1 MSPPDR
7 PVSSSSSGS
16 ANDGISAAA
25 RTTIVD
31 SEDSHHAS
39 VKSRRPDA
47 LLGCLLYL
55 TQQLG
60 KPVSQADIRALCPID
75 PAGMTEDNFL
85 YAAQRL
91 GYKVGRSEI
100 DLKSLP
106 AAPAPFVLLCSGE
119 VPPVVVATASRGNF
133 TLIDVANG
141 KTRAVSPDEV
151 LELGYRIILIKAPS
165 GAEAASGA
173 QPRGRSAG
181 TGWRALFNDRVRRV
195 LGELIAASFII
206 NILALATPLFMMVV
220 FNKIIGQGAIDT
232 LNVLLIGM
240 VVVYLFDFLLRA
252 VRGYIASH
260 TGARLDAL
268 ISGEVVHHLVHL
280 PFQHFERTPSG
291 LIAERLRQLDVL
303 RGFFTGQMPVLII
316 DLVFVALFV
325 SAIFFINSLMG
336 WITVAA
342 IPFFVLLSWL
352 SHRGQRDIIN
362 QNFMALAAKGSALSE
377 TVNNAVTVKS
387 LGLES
392 EIEKRWQG
400 RVAAAAWTGFRANNL
415 ANIIGTLS
423 GVLQVL
429 VTLLII
435 YVGAVSIV
443 DNTMSI
449 GALIAAN
456 ILAGRALAPMRQV
469 VAALHSLQAVQQAF
483 KRLDEIMEVPT
494 EVAPG
499 ELAPMPA
506 IKGEIGF
513 EHVFFRFDEDLPPAL
528 KDIDFRIEPG
538 TVVGII
544 GPSGSGKT
552 TISNLLQGLYQP
564 STGRVLIDQTDIGHI
579 SPAQLRSQ
587 YGVVP
592 QDVQLFAGTV
602 RENIAMGVSD
612 KDPARVVS
620 VARFV
625 GAHGFIQRLPQGYN
639 TVIGERGVGLSAG
652 QRQLICIARAL
663 IRNPRI
669 IILDEATSALDP
681 STEEQLLRSLKRNA
695 RGRTIVMITHRLAPL
710 SIADKVVLVIDGR
723 VERMGAPQDVVAYA
737 KVRMAEATRDAPPPQ
752 GFSLPQNS

>member
-1 MSPPDR
+1 M
-7 PVSSSSSGS
+7 SSSSSGS

-31 SEDSHHAS
+31 GEVSDPSGA
-39 VKSRRPDA
+39 KSRRPDA

-75 PAGMTEDNFL
+75 PTGMTEDNFL

-100 DLKSLP
+100 DLKSLA
-106 AAPAPFVLLCSGE
+106 AAPMPFVLLCSGD
-119 VPPVVVATASRGNF
+119 VPPVVVASASRGNF

-141 KTRAVSPDEV
+141 RTRAVSADEV

-173 QPRGRSAG
+173 KPLGRSAG
-181 TGWRALFNDRVRRV
+181 TGWRALFNERVRRV

-280 PFQHFERTPSG
+280 PFQHFERTPTG

-316 DLVFVALFV
+316 DLVFVVLFV
-325 SAIFFINSLMG
+325 TAIFFINALMG

-415 ANIIGTLS
+415 SNIIGTLS

-469 VAALHSLQAVQQAF
+469 VAALHSLQSVQQAF

-499 ELAPMPA
+499 ELAPLPA

-602 RENIAMGVSD
+602 RENIAMGIAD
-612 KDPARVVS
+612 KDPARVVA

-681 STEEQLLRSLKRNA
+681 STEEQLLRALKRNA

-723 VERMGAPQDVVAYA
+723 VERMGPPQDVVAYA
-737 KVRMAEATRDAPPPQ
+737 KVRMAEATREAPPPQ
-752 GFSLPQNS
+752 GFSLAQNS

>member
-1 MSPPDR
+1 MAS
-7 PVSSSSSGS
+7 
-16 ANDGISAAA
+16 DGISAAA
-25 RTTIVD
+25 RTTPVD
-31 SEDSHHAS
+31 TDIGSSPRA
-39 VKSRRPDA
+39 KPRRDA
-47 LLGCLLYL
+47 LLSCLLYL

-75 PAGMTEDNFL
+75 SAGMTEDNFL
-85 YAAQRL
+85 HAAQRL

-106 AAPAPFVLLCSGE
+106 AVPTPFVLLCSGD
-119 VPPVVVATASRGNF
+119 VPPVVVASATRGNF
-133 TLIDVANG
+133 TLVDVVAG
-141 KTRAVSPDEV
+141 KTRTVSADEV
-151 LELGYRIILIKAPS
+151 LELGYRVILIKAPS
-165 GAEAASGA
+165 GAEAATGA
-173 QPRGRSAG
+173 APLGRSAG
-181 TGWRALFNDRVRRV
+181 TGWRSLFSERVRRV
-195 LGELIAASFII
+195 LGELVAASFII
-206 NILALATPLFMMVV
+206 NVLALATPLFMMVV

-232 LNVLLIGM
+232 LNVLVIGM

-280 PFQHFERTPSG
+280 PFQHFERTPTG

-316 DLVFVALFV
+316 DLVFVAMFV
-325 SAIFFINSLMG
+325 AAIFFISSLMG

-342 IPFFVLLSWL
+342 VPFFILLSWL
-352 SHRGQRDIIN
+352 SHRGQRDIIS

-377 TVNNAVTVKS
+377 TVTNAVTVKS

-415 ANIIGTLS
+415 SNIVGTL
-423 GVLQVL
+423 GNMLQVL
-429 VTLLII
+429 VVLLIL
-435 YVGAVSIV
+435 YVGAVSIL
-443 DNTMSI
+443 DNTLSI

-469 VAALHSLQAVQQAF
+469 VAALHSLQSVQQAF
-483 KRLDEIMEVPT
+483 RRLDEVMEIPT

-499 ELAPMPA
+499 ELAPLPN
-506 IKGEIGF
+506 IKGEIAF
-513 EHVFFRFDEDLPPAL
+513 EHVFFRFEDDLPPAL
-528 KDIDFRIEPG
+528 RDVDFRIEPG
-538 TVVGII
+538 TVIGII

-552 TISNLLQGLYQP
+552 TLSNLLQGLYQP
-564 STGRVLIDQTDIGHI
+564 TNGRVLIDQTDIGHI

-587 YGVVP
+587 FGVVP
-592 QDVQLFAGTV
+592 QDVQLFAGSV
-602 RENIAMGVSD
+602 RENIAMGVAD
-612 KDPARVVS
+612 KDPARVVA

-639 TVIGERGVGLSAG
+639 TIIGERGVGLSAG

-681 STEEQLLRSLKRNA
+681 ATEEQLLRSLKRNA
-695 RGRTIVMITHRLAPL
+695 RGRTIVMITHRVAPL
-710 SIADKVVLVIDGR
+710 AIADKVALVIDGR
-723 VERMGAPQDVVAYA
+723 IERLGPPQDVIAYA
-737 KVRMAEATRDAPPPQ
+737 KVRMADATREGPPQQ
-752 GFSLPQNS
+752 GFSLAQNG